1 MEIDPENIEIWLDYS
16 MYYDKLGENES
27 AVEIMMEGL
36 SFHGEKAEFNFRMA
50 AYLLKS
56 GKEPEALIFL
66 GEALLED
73 YDSYHLLFDYYNEAI
88 NNINVNQLIQIF
100 KS

>member
-1 MEIDPENIEIWLDYS
+1 MEYSAYFDEIDEIDNAIE
-16 MYYDKLGENES
+16 
-27 AVEIMMEGL
+27 VMMEGL